1 MFKKLGRSAELSK
14 KRIIDK
20 LAVST
25 REKAISRAKTR
36 ILLHGRTVEEYSEA
50 DLEAIVKEEEDKI
63 NADYRK
69 MGLVA
74 LLAMIGIG
82 AF

>member
-25 REKAISRAKTR
+25 REKAIGRAKTR

-50 DLEAIVKEEEDKI
+50 DLETIVKEEEDKI